1 MNWWGQGTYYNP
13 QFCINGKD
21 TVTETIRHSTKVI
34 EDDCIAWLDQR
45 DTTKPFLL
53 MYQFKAPHRDWVPD
67 SMYKDLFDGVE
78 FPEPVTFNDDY
89 EGRLAASENMMEIEN
104 HLNRRDLKQVVPD
117 SLSGRDSIKW
127 LIYGDNGQYWSPH
140 DSLVGQELKKWKYQ
154 TYIKNYLKCI
164 AGVDR
169 AVGRLLDYLERN
181 KLIENTIVVYT
192 SDQGFYLGEHGW
204 FDKR

>member
-21 TVTETIRHSTKVI
+21 TVTEKVRHSTKVI

-78 FPEPVTFNDDY
+78 FPEPTTFNDDY
-89 EGRLAASENMMEIEN
+89 EGRLAASEHMMEIEN

-117 SLSGRDSIKW
+117 SLSGRF
-127 LIYGDNGQYWSPH
+127 H
-140 DSLVGQELKKWKYQ
+140 
-154 TYIKNYLKCI
+154 
-164 AGVDR
+164 
-169 AVGRLLDYLERN
+169 
-181 KLIENTIVVYT
+181 
-192 SDQGFYLGEHGW
+192 
-204 FDKR
+204 